1 MENIIYMHHLEKIL
15 EMKLMLQEND
25 NEVLTQVKYRTDK
38 TLKKRDYKP
47 TEKVLY
53 VFPNDVENFTTV
65 ETIGTETELVEITR
79 KYLVKSITFNEGQLI
94 NKTVETIYTQ
104 QEDEADDES

>member
-1 MENIIYMHHLEKIL
+1 MKNIIYMHHLEKIL

-25 NEVLTQVKYRTDK
+25 NEVLTQVKYSTDEN
-38 TLKKRDYKP
+38 LKKRDYKP
-47 TEKVLY
+47 NEKFIY
-53 VFPNDVENFTTV
+53 MFPTNMENFTTV
-65 ETIGTETELVEITR
+65 ETITTETELVEITR